1 MRYFLGVDNLK
12 FFRKWKKYI
21 FSYFSFNSFPVV
33 IFHVLHF
40 FYVLYFFSILIF
52 FLHIM
57 FGHITS
63 LLLLA
68 LNLCYFLCLGC
79 SSRTLPLCYGSIVV
93 SLSIWK
99 SYLKHHISNSLFK
112 LSILQKLCL
121 LKYLNESTL
130 PLIYIY
136 VIYRHTLLNRY
147 YLCEWQRQDTS

>member
-1 MRYFLGVDNLK
+1 MRYFLGVDNFK

-21 FSYFSFNSFPVV
+21 FSYFSFNSFPVI
-33 IFHVLHF
+33 IFHHWVLHF
-40 FYVLYFFSILIF
+40 FYYLYFFSVLIF

-68 LNLCYFLCLGC
+68 LNLCYFQCLGC
-79 SSRTLPLCYGSIVV
+79 SSRTLPLCYGSIMV

-112 LSILQKLCL
+112 LRYFTKMMPPKIL
-121 LKYLNESTL
+121 NWINITFN
-130 PLIYIY
+130 I
-136 VIYRHTLLNRY
+136 
-147 YLCEWQRQDTS
+147 YLCNL